1 MSAAIHSIPQ
11 NGYIYVATVKHEYYV
26 AAKRSAKSLLDFYP
40 EAKITLFTIPEWVE
54 EEDHE
59 IFDQI
64 RTDGPNHV
72 RTKLWA
78 LAQTPYFK
86 TMYIDCDTFVQH
98 EDISKAFDYLG
109 DNDIIFTRNRP
120 YNSKITKLSDTEEMI
135 YHCGIFVYR
144 KTLHTQELFL
154 DWFEGYKKQVSPGFD
169 ISPYPERARPWD
181 TFTMWYLLN
190 KTRHQQT
197 IKVGEF
203 PSPDARWNFC
213 MGQKPEELMGEE
225 IVITHYTISRINVD
239 ESHTDQ

>member
-1 MSAAIHSIPQ
+1 M
-11 NGYIYVATVKHEYYV
+11 NGYLYVASRDERYLK
-26 AAKRSAKSLLDFYP
+26 AAVQSAESLLDFHP
-40 EAKITLFTIPEWVE
+40 KAKITLFTE
-54 EEDHE
+54 ERWDGTYDKSM
-59 IFDQI
+59 FDNVFYC
-64 RTDGPNHV
+64 DDHV
-72 RTKLWA
+72 RAKLWA
-78 LAQTPYFK
+78 LSRTPYDK
-86 TMYIDCDTFVQH
+86 TMYIDCDTYIQH
-98 EDISKAFDYLG
+98 EDIKKVFTFLK

-120 YNSKITKLSDTEEMI
+120 YNAKITKLSDTEEMI